1 MIDYLQNARTIRP
14 QARQPALSL
23 LEGDHEETNL
33 ETYHRSS
40 WAIVRP
46 PYLNAFKYRFAL
58 LQAEHACRLAPDR
71 QEYRFGLGAALDR
84 ARCYREA
91 VETLKRAD
99 RPDQSPSAAP
109 AFLAMAHHRLGE
121 REQARAAVSRLRE
134 WLKKT
139 DQAQKEE
146 AWAFLPEVEAIEQDL
161 VFPIE
166 PFAR

>member
-1 MIDYLQNARTIRP
+1 VIDYLQNARTIRP
-14 QARQPALSL
+14 RARQRALPL
-23 LEGDHEETNL
+23 TEGYHEETNP

-40 WAIVRP
+40 WAVVRQ
-46 PYLNAFKYRFAL
+46 PYLNAIQYRLAL
-58 LQAEHACRLAPDR
+58 LHAEHACRLAPDR
-71 QEYRFGLGAALDR
+71 QEYRIGLGAALYR

-109 AFLAMAHHRLGE
+109 AFLAMAHHRFGE

-146 AWAFLPEVEAIEQDL
+146 ARAFLPEVEAIEPDL
-161 VFPIE
+161 ALPID
-166 PFAR
+166 PFVP